1 MGAPVTYSLPLFPLQ
16 TVLFPGGRLPLK
28 IFEQRY
34 LDLMKDCLARD
45 RAFGICALRAGQEV
59 GEPATPFEVGTQA
72 RIIHWDMAQP
82 GIFHVLVEGIERYV
96 ARKWRPQHNGLIVAD
111 VDNITPEPAMAV
123 TDDLRLAV
131 DVLKQ
136 IIEDAGDKHFSPER
150 HFDDAVWVG
159 FRLAEVLPFKLSI
172 KQNLLEM
179 NDSLTRLRI
188 LAEFLR
194 KQGRSP

>member
-1 MGAPVTYSLPLFPLQ
+1 MSYSLPLFPLQ

-34 LDLMKDCLARD
+34 LELMKDCLARNSS
-45 RAFGICALRAGQEV
+45 FGICALRAGQEV

-72 RIIHWDMAQP
+72 RISHWEMAQP
-82 GIFHVLVEGIERYV
+82 GIFHVLVEGAERYV

-111 VDNITPEPAMAV
+111 VDDIEPEPPMTV

-136 IIEDAGDKHFSPER
+136 IIEDVGEKNFGPER
-150 HFDDAVWVG
+150 RFNDAAWVG

-194 KQGRSP
+194 KQGRRNF

>member
-1 MGAPVTYSLPLFPLQ
+1 MSYSLPLFPLQ

-34 LDLMKDCLARD
+34 LQLMKGCVARNSS
-45 RAFGICALRAGQEV
+45 FGICALRAGQEV

-72 RIIHWDMAQP
+72 RIIHWDMPQP

-96 ARKWRPQHNGLIVAD
+96 ARKWRPQHDGLIVAD
-111 VDNITPEPAMAV
+111 VDDVAPESPVTV

-136 IIEDAGDKHFSPER
+136 IVEDAGEKHFGPER

-179 NDSLTRLRI
+179 NDSLMRLRI

-194 KQGRSP
+194 HQGRS

>member
-1 MGAPVTYSLPLFPLQ
+1 MTYSLPLFPLQ

-34 LDLMKDCLARD
+34 LGLIKDCLAND
-45 RAFGICALRAGQEV
+45 TPFGICALRAGQEV

-72 RIIHWDMAQP
+72 RIIQWDMPQP
-82 GIFHVLVEGIERYV
+82 GIFHVLVEGEERYV
-96 ARKWRPQHNGLIVAD
+96 ARQWRPQHNGLIVAD
-111 VDNITPEPAMAV
+111 VDDFTPEQPVAV

-131 DVLKQ
+131 DVLSE
-136 IIEDAGDKHFSPER
+136 IIEDAGERHFGPER
-150 HFDDAVWVG
+150 HLDDAVWVG

-188 LAEFLR
+188 MAEVLR
-194 KQGRSP
+194 KQGRKL

>member
-1 MGAPVTYSLPLFPLQ
+1 MSYSLPLFPLQ

-34 LDLMKDCLARD
+34 LELIKDCLAHNTC
-45 RAFGICALRAGQEV
+45 FGVCAMRAGQEV

-72 RIIHWDMAQP
+72 RIIHWDMPQP
-82 GIFHVLVEGIERYV
+82 GIFHVLVEGGERYA
-96 ARKWRPQHNGLIVAD
+96 ARKWRPQQKNGLIVAD
-111 VDNITPEPAMAV
+111 VDNITPELPVTV

-136 IIEDAGDKHFSPER
+136 IMEDAGEKHFGPER

-159 FRLAEVLPFKLSI
+159 FRLAEVLPFKLTV

-188 LAEFLR
+188 MAEFLR
-194 KQGRSP
+194 KQGSRNL

>member
-1 MGAPVTYSLPLFPLQ
+1 VSYSLSLFPLQ

-34 LDLMKDCLARD
+34 LDLMKDCLARNST
-45 RAFGICALRAGQEV
+45 FGICALRAGQEV

-72 RIIHWDMAQP
+72 RIIHWDMPQP
-82 GIFHVLVEGIERYV
+82 GIFHVLVEGLERYV

-111 VDNITPEPAMAV
+111 VDNIAPELRVAV
-123 TDDLRLAV
+123 DDDLRLAV

-136 IIEDAGDKHFSPER
+136 IIEDAGEQNFTPER

-194 KQGRSP
+194 KQQRKL